1 MELEA
6 KVSFQD
12 DTIDTLNDELQTHQK
27 RLAKMQRQIEL
38 IGEKM
43 KETNESGVIP
53 QHQETASSPLLT
65 FRCSASFI
73 LA

>member
-1 MELEA
+1 MTDLENRVMELEA

-43 KETNESGVIP
+43 KETSESGIIP
-53 QHQETASSPLLT
+53 QHQEPPPPHY
-65 FRCSASFI
+65 
-73 LA
+73 